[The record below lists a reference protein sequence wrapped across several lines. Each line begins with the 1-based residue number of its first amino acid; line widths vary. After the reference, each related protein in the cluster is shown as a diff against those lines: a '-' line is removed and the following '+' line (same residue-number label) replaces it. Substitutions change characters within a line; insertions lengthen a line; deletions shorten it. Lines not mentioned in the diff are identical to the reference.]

1 MPSQTAMTVTRE
13 DLNPC
18 TVKLTI
24 VCEPAEVTE
33 GFDRAIKQISKKIRL
48 PGFRPGH
55 APRAMVEPLLD
66 KNDLYNEAADQIVRK
81 LGSKAMEDE
90 KLQPDPSQRPM
101 VDLTKLDREASEC
114 DFSVKVAMPP
124 IVDLGEYKGLP
135 VQKPSVEVTEDEV
148 TYQIDELRKRRSTR
162 EAITDRGTAEG
173 DVAVVNVKV
182 DGEEGDGRTFMTVV
196 GQTFPGLDEALIG
209 MKVEEMKHVD
219 LTFPES
225 FQEKDWSGKSLS
237 CVVAVNS
244 LSAVKLP
251 ELDEAFA
258 KLMKTENVDELRERL
273 RDTIAKAKE
282 EMVKEIV
289 NEQLLD
295 ALLERSTVH
304 VSDNMWENL
313 AGRRLQETAEDQ
325 RKQGKS
331 LEDYAKE
338 NGMTLEELVENWKE
352 KAQIHVKRALLI
364 REVFT
369 KEQMKLNNQE
379 LNQELFAMA
388 QEYEITPEDLLNILK
403 KNNQIE
409 ELHFRAIARKVGDF
423 LIEHA
428 DQKETVTA

>member
-1 MPSQTAMTVTRE
+1 MTVTRE

-18 TVKLTI
+18 TVKLSI
-24 VCEPAEVTE
+24 VCEPAEVKE
-33 GFDRAIKQISKKIRL
+33 GFDKAYRQISKKIRL

-81 LGSKAMEDE
+81 LGSKSIEDE

-101 VDLTKLDREASEC
+101 VELSKLDADKGEC
-114 DFSVKVAMPP
+114 DFTVKVALPP

-135 VQKPSVEVTEDEV
+135 VEKPGIDVTDEEVD
-148 TYQIDELRKRRSTR
+148 YQIEELRKRRSTR

-182 DGEEGDGRTFMTVV
+182 IGEEGEGRTFMTVV
-196 GQTFPGLDEALIG
+196 GQTFPELDQALVG
-209 MKVEEMKHVD
+209 MKVEEMKNLE
-219 LTFPES
+219 LTFPDS
-225 FQEKDWSGKSLS
+225 FQDKDWAGKKLS
-237 CVVAVNS
+237 CVVTVNT

-251 ELDEAFA
+251 QLDEAFA
-258 KLMKTENVDELRERL
+258 RQMKSDNVEELRAKMRE
-273 RDTIAKAKE
+273 TIAHAKE

-313 AGRRLQETAEDQ
+313 AARRLQETAEDQ
-325 RKQGKS
+325 HKQGRS

-338 NGMTLEELVENWKE
+338 NGMTLEELVDNWKD
-352 KAQIHVKRALLI
+352 KARIHVKRALAI

-369 KEQMKLNNQE
+369 KEKMTLNNQE

-388 QEYEITPEDLLNILK
+388 QEYEINPEDLLNILK

-428 DQKETVTA
+428 DAKEVVKA